1 MNKIALFIFH
11 VVVVSIILIGVT
23 QCFDYKSTASTNNMD
38 SLPRRDTIILRDTIH
53 IKDTVRIYKI
63 VDNTDTRAV
72 DSLVRINNEVNKE
85 NIVMRYK
92 LERIN
97 QYVRI
102 AGKGHNSKFL
112 RGWILRVLNH

>member
-1 MNKIALFIFH
+1 MNKVGLFIFH
-11 VVVVSIILIGVT
+11 VVVVSIILATIT
-23 QCFDYKSTASTNNMD
+23 QCFDYKGMASANNTD

-63 VDNTDTRAV
+63 VDNTDPRAV
-72 DSLVRINNEVNKE
+72 DSLVRINNEINKE
-85 NIVMRYK
+85 NLVMRYK

>member
-1 MNKIALFIFH
+1 MNKLVVFIFH
-11 VVVVSIILIGVT
+11 VIVLSIILVGIT
-23 QCFDYKSTASTNNMD
+23 RCFNYKSTASTNNMD

-63 VDNTDTRAV
+63 VDNTDTHAV

-102 AGKGHNSKFL
+102 AGKGNNSKFL

>member
-1 MNKIALFIFH
+1 MNKVGLFIFH
-11 VVVVSIILIGVT
+11 VVVLSIILVGIT
-23 QCFDYKSTASTNNMD
+23 QCFNYKSADLTNNMD
-38 SLPRRDTIILRDTIH
+38 SIPRRDTIILRDTIR
-53 IKDTVRIYKI
+53 IKDTIRVYKI
-63 VDNTDTRAV
+63 VDNTDTHAV
-72 DSLVRINNEVNKE
+72 DSLVRINNEINKE
-85 NIVMRYK
+85 NLIMRYK